1 MRLNTRGCLLNQLKG
16 KGEGTDTYFP
26 LSLVPYQA
34 LYPHFSVMKIFK
46 LYLACSIGLKVSLV
60 LIVLCFCNLM

>member
-16 KGEGTDTYFP
+16 KGEGTDIYFL

-34 LYPHFSVMKIFK
+34 LYPHFSVMKIFN
-46 LYLACSIGLKVSLV
+46 
-60 LIVLCFCNLM
+60 LCI